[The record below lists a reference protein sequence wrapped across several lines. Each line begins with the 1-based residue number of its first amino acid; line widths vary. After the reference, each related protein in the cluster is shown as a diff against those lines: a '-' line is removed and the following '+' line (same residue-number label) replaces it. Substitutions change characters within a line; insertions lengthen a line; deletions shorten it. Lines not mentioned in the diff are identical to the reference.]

1 MSFSFGLPALGEME
15 QIICSLERGTL
26 IQKFYARRKPEK
38 KTLMLHR
45 ETRQV
50 TWSSPGQNSRSN
62 FEGAFELREVKEV
75 RLGKASKDF
84 EKWADEAKKIDLR
97 KCFVV
102 FYGNEFKLR
111 SLSVVALSEKECEM
125 WIKGLKHMIAD
136 TLNAPYWLK
145 VERWL
150 RREFYAMENSREAVS
165 LKEVKSFLPKVNCK
179 ITTAKLNEIFN
190 EVDTRRRIE
199 LGFDDFVRLYQKLM
213 TAPNSIH
220 EYIESN
226 MLHSQNEI
234 VTLQEFQNFLN
245 EVQNESLIAE
255 AVSNVIREYVQDP
268 VRDVQEP
275 YMKIQ
280 EFIDFLFSRQN
291 EIWNKKCDT
300 IYQDMNRPLAHYW
313 ISSSHN
319 TYLTGDQFSSE
330 SSVEAYA
337 RALRMGCRCIEL
349 DCWDG
354 PDNMPLIFH
363 GHTFTTKIKF
373 KDVIQTIKEHA
384 FVTSE
389 YPVILSIEQNC
400 SLAQQ
405 RKMAC
410 AMQDIF
416 GDMLLTQQ
424 IEKNE
429 LQLPSPSQLKRKII
443 LKHKKLPE
451 NGGKLEDGII
461 PNDGALIRTDE
472 TELDIRNTVKNGIL
486 FLEDP
491 VDKVWNPHF
500 FVLTEHKLFYTDSQR
515 TEREDM
521 REEECDSSLS
531 RPKDGVTNDELHFGE
546 NWFHGKLPG
555 GREEAES
562 LLRQYAHFGD
572 GTFLVRESVTFVG
585 DYCLS
590 FWRQGKPNHCRIK
603 LKQDKGVTKYYLME
617 NNLFDNLYSLII
629 FYRQNS
635 LRSSEFYITLK
646 EPVPQPNKHESKDW
660 YHENTTREQSEII
673 LHQLHNDGAFLVRPS
688 DKGPNAFVISF
699 RANNKIKHCRIKV
712 EGRLYSV
719 GGMEFES
726 LIDLV
731 NFYIKHPL
739 YKKVKLT
746 HPISRDMMKKI
757 NTMNAPDDNGAY
769 SYMDPS
775 SMNEKITV
783 KALYDYK
790 AQRDDELSFCKHA
803 IITNVDKKGNE
814 LWWTGN
820 YGGKKQHY
828 FPANYVQEINTTD
841 GNSDDSGSDSL
852 MLGSLQKG
860 SLDVHGAVVELT
872 YGPHPE
878 LERILRIQNPS
889 MQNVFE
895 IGVQSKELAIEWM
908 NSIKQAAQNASVLED
923 ERRKMERNS
932 RVAKEMSDMIIYC
945 RSVPF
950 KNTGWV
956 FYEMSSFPETKAE
969 KYFLQQETKLFVRYH
984 RSQISRVYPKG
995 QRLDSSNYNPI
1006 PLWNTG
1012 SQMIA
1017 LNFQTPDKA
1026 MQLNQAKFRDNGAC
1040 GYILKPQF
1048 MFRDEFDLND
1058 PNTVVDVEEKVITIR
1073 IIGAR
1078 HLCKGG
1084 RNITSPLV
1092 EVEILG
1098 ANFDN
1103 GVKHRTKAVA
1113 DNGFNPFW
1121 KEVCEFKVKNPDFAM
1136 LRFEVQDEDM
1146 FGEPNFIGQAVFP
1159 INALRT
1165 GYRSVPLRN
1174 KYSEELE
1181 LATLLV
1187 HIVIRCSSNQGDPHS
1202 DVAGVG
1208 IDQHAGT

>member
-1 MSFSFGLPALGEME
+1 MSFSSISLPGLDSME
-15 QIICSLERGTL
+15 QIVCSLERGTL
-26 IQKFYARRKPEK
+26 IQKFYPRRKPEK
-38 KTLMLHR
+38 KTLMLRR

-50 TWSSPGQNSRSN
+50 TWSSPSQNNRAN
-62 FEGAFELREVKEV
+62 FEGALELREVKEV
-75 RLGKASKDF
+75 RLGKGSKDF
-84 EKWADEAKKIDLR
+84 EKWPEETKKIELR
-97 KCFVV
+97 KCFVIY
-102 FYGNEFKLR
+102 YGSEFKLR

-125 WIKGLKHMIAD
+125 WIKGLKYMVAD
-136 TLNAPYWLK
+136 TINAPYWLQ

-150 RREFYAMENSREAVS
+150 RKEFYAMESPYETVT

-179 ITTAKLNEIFN
+179 VSTAKLNEIFH
-190 EVDTRRRIE
+190 EVDCRRRNV
-199 LGFDDFVRLYQKLM
+199 LGFDDFTRLYQKLM
-213 TAPNSIH
+213 TA
-220 EYIESN
+220 SN
-226 MLHSQNEI
+226 TIQDYFDGSMQYSKNGQT
-234 VTLQEFQNFLN
+234 VTLKELQKFLTD
-245 EVQNESLIAE
+245 VQNDQSAHDEK
-255 AVSNVIREYVQDP
+255 AVANLIREYVQDP
-268 VRDVQEP
+268 IRDVQEP
-275 YMKIQ
+275 YLKIQ
-280 EFIDFLFSRQN
+280 EFIDYLFSRQN
-291 EIWNKKCDT
+291 EIWNKECDT
-300 IYQDMNRPLAHYW
+300 VYQDMNRPLSHYW

-373 KDVIQTIKEHA
+373 KDVIKTIKEHA

-405 RKMAC
+405 RKMAY
-410 AMQDIF
+410 AMQDVF

-424 IEKNE
+424 VEKNE
-429 LQLPSPSQLKRKII
+429 IQLPSPYQLRRKII

-451 NGGKLEDGII
+451 NGVKLEEGTV
-461 PNDGALIRTDE
+461 PNDGALIRADE
-472 TELDIRNTVKNGIL
+472 NELDIRNSVRNGIL
-486 FLEDP
+486 YLEDP

-500 FVLTEHKLFYTDSQR
+500 FVLTQHKLFFTDSQR
-515 TEREDM
+515 IEREDV
-521 REEECDSSLS
+521 RDDEFETSFSQ
-531 RPKDGVTNDELHFGE
+531 RPKESVTNDELHFGE
-546 NWFHGKLPG
+546 NWFHGKLSG

-562 LLRQYAHFGD
+562 LLRQYAHLGD

-603 LKQDKGVTKYYLME
+603 LKQDKGVTKFYLME
-617 NNLFDNLYSLII
+617 NNLFDSLYSLIVH
-629 FYRQNS
+629 YRQNP

-646 EPVPQPNKHESKDW
+646 EPVPQPNKHESKEW
-660 YHENTTREQSEII
+660 YHQNTSREQSEII
-673 LHQLHNDGAFLVRPS
+673 LHQMQNDGAFLVRPS

-699 RANNKIKHCRIKV
+699 RAHKKIKHCRIEV
-712 EGRLYSV
+712 EGRLYGV

-731 NFYIKHPL
+731 NFYMKHPL
-739 YKKVKLT
+739 YKKVKLI
-746 HPISRDMMKKI
+746 HPIPKDMLKRI
-757 NTMNAPDDNGAY
+757 NTLNGPEDNGAY

-775 SMNEKITV
+775 CMNEKVTV

-803 IITNVDKKGNE
+803 IITNVDKKSNE
-814 LWWTGN
+814 LWWTGD

-828 FPANYVQEINTTD
+828 FPANYVQEISTCD
-841 GNSDDSGSDSL
+841 GTSDDSGSDSL

-872 YGPHPE
+872 YGPHQE

-895 IGVQSKELAIEWM
+895 IGVQTKEQAIDWC
-908 NSIKQAAQNASVLED
+908 NAIKEAAQNASALED
-923 ERRKMERNS
+923 ERRRMERNS

-969 KYFLQQETKLFVRYH
+969 KYFLQQETKMFVRYH
-984 RSQISRVYPKG
+984 RNQISRVYPKG
-995 QRLDSSNYNPI
+995 QRLDSSNYHPI
-1006 PLWNTG
+1006 ALWNTG

-1017 LNFQTPDKA
+1017 LNYQTPDKP

-1040 GYILKPQF
+1040 GYILKPDF
-1048 MFRDEFDLND
+1048 MFRDEFDPND
-1058 PNTVVDVEEKVITIR
+1058 PNSLIGVEEKIINIR

-1084 RNITSPLV
+1084 RNIASPLV
-1092 EVEILG
+1092 EVELLG
-1098 ANFDN
+1098 ASFDN
-1103 GVKHRTKAVA
+1103 GVKHRTRAVA
-1113 DNGFNPFW
+1113 DNGFNPIW
-1121 KEVCEFKVKNPDFAM
+1121 NEICEFRVMNPYFAM

-1146 FGEPNFIGQAVFP
+1146 FGEPNFIGQAVYP

-1165 GYRSVPLRN
+1165 GYRSVCLRN
-1174 KYSEELE
+1174 KYSEEME

-1187 HIVIRCSSNQGDPHS
+1187 HISIRTNEQNGNNG
-1202 DVAGVG
+1202 VAFS
-1208 IDQHAGT
+1208 

>member
-1 MSFSFGLPALGEME
+1 MSFSSVSLPGLGEME

-26 IQKFYARRKPEK
+26 IQKFYPRRKPEK
-38 KTLMLHR
+38 KTLMLRR

-50 TWSSPGQNSRSN
+50 TWSSPSQNSRAN
-62 FEGAFELREVKEV
+62 FEDALELREVKEV
-75 RLGKASKDF
+75 RLGKSSKDF
-84 EKWADEAKKIDLR
+84 EKWPEETKKIELR

-102 FYGNEFKLR
+102 FYGSEFKLR
-111 SLSVVALSEKECEM
+111 SLSVVALSEKECDM
-125 WIKGLKHMIAD
+125 WIKGLKYMVAD
-136 TLNAPYWLK
+136 TINAPYWLQ

-150 RREFYAMENSREAVS
+150 RKEFYAMENHRETVT

-179 ITTAKLNEIFN
+179 ITTAKLNEVFH
-190 EVDTRRRIE
+190 EVDCRRRNE
-199 LGFDDFVRLYQKLM
+199 LGFDDFTRLYQKLM
-213 TAPNSIH
+213 TSPNIVQDYFDGCMPYSK
-220 EYIESN
+220 N
-226 MLHSQNEI
+226 GQT
-234 VTLQEFQNFLN
+234 VTLKEFQKFLL
-245 EVQNESLIAE
+245 EVQNDPLGNDEKAT
-255 AVSNVIREYVQDP
+255 SNFIREYVQDP
-268 VRDVQEP
+268 IRDVQEP
-275 YMKIQ
+275 YLKIQ

-291 EIWNKKCDT
+291 EVWDSDCDSV
-300 IYQDMNRPLAHYW
+300 YQDMNRPLAHYW

-373 KDVIQTIKEHA
+373 KDVIKTIKEHA

-400 SLAQQ
+400 SLGQQ
-405 RKMAC
+405 RKMAY
-410 AMQDIF
+410 AMQEVF

-424 IEKNE
+424 VEKNE
-429 LQLPSPSQLKRKII
+429 LQLPTPQQLRRKII

-451 NGGKLEDGII
+451 NGGKLEDGVV
-461 PNDGALIRTDE
+461 PNDGALVRTDE
-472 TELDIRNTVKNGIL
+472 TELDIRNTMKNGIL

-500 FVLTEHKLFYTDSQR
+500 FVLTQNKLFYTDSQ
-515 TEREDM
+515 
-521 REEECDSSLS
+521 
-531 RPKDGVTNDELHFGE
+531 K
-546 NWFHGKLPG
+546 
-555 GREEAES
+555 
-562 LLRQYAHFGD
+562 
-572 GTFLVRESVTFVG
+572 
-585 DYCLS
+585 
-590 FWRQGKPNHCRIK
+590 IK

-617 NNLFDNLYSLII
+617 NNLFDSLYSLII
-629 FYRQNS
+629 YYRQNP

-646 EPVPQPNKHESKDW
+646 EPVPQPNKHESKEW
-660 YHENTTREQSEII
+660 YHHNTTREQSEII
-673 LHQLHNDGAFLVRPS
+673 LHQIQTDGAFLVRPS

-699 RANNKIKHCRIKV
+699 RAHKKIKHCRIKV
-712 EGRLYSV
+712 EGRLYGV
-719 GGMEFES
+719 GGMDFES

-731 NFYIKHPL
+731 NFYMKHPL
-739 YKKVKLT
+739 YRKVKLT
-746 HPISRDMMKKI
+746 HPIPKDMLKRI
-757 NTMNAPDDNGAY
+757 NTMNGPEDNGAY

-775 SMNEKITV
+775 CINEKVTV

-790 AQRDDELSFCKHA
+790 AHRDDELSFCKHA
-803 IITNVDKKGNE
+803 IITNVKKSNE
-814 LWWTGN
+814 LWWTGD

-828 FPANYVQEINTTD
+828 FPANYVQEISTSD

-860 SLDVHGAVVELT
+860 SLDVHGAVVDLT
-872 YGPHPE
+872 YGPLPE
-878 LERILRIQNPS
+878 LERVLRIQNPS

-895 IGVQSKELAIEWM
+895 VGVQTQAQAIEWM
-908 NSIKQAAQNASVLED
+908 CAIKEAAQNASALED

-950 KNTGWV
+950 KNSNWV

-969 KYFLQQETKLFVRYH
+969 KYFLQQETRLFVRYH
-984 RSQISRVYPKG
+984 RNQISRVYPKG
-995 QRLDSSNYNPI
+995 QRLDSSNYNPV

-1017 LNFQTPDKA
+1017 LNYQTPDKP

-1040 GYILKPQF
+1040 GYILKPDF
-1048 MFRDEFDLND
+1048 MFRDEFDPND
-1058 PNTVVDVEEKVITIR
+1058 PNTLIGVEEKVINIR

-1092 EVEILG
+1092 EIDLVG
-1098 ANFDN
+1098 ASFDSA
-1103 GVKHRTKAVA
+1103 VKHRTRAVA
-1113 DNGFNPFW
+1113 DNGFNPIW
-1121 KEVCEFKVKNPDFAM
+1121 NEICEFRVINPYFAL

-1146 FGEPNFIGQAVFP
+1146 FGEPNFIGQAIFP
-1159 INALRT
+1159 VNALRT

-1187 HIVIRCSSNQGDPHS
+1187 HISIRTQEQNGNERLSLLS
-1202 DVAGVG
+1202 
-1208 IDQHAGT
+1208 

>member
-1 MSFSFGLPALGEME
+1 MSFSSISLPGLGEME

-26 IQKFYARRKPEK
+26 IQKFYPRRKPEK
-38 KTLMLHR
+38 KTLMLRR
-45 ETRQV
+45 ETRQI
-50 TWSSPGQNSRSN
+50 TWSSPSQNNRAN
-62 FEGAFELREVKEV
+62 FEGALELREVKEI
-75 RLGKASKDF
+75 RTGKGSKDF
-84 EKWADEAKKIDLR
+84 EKWPEEIKKIEQR

-111 SLSVVALSEKECEM
+111 SLSVVALSEKECDM
-125 WIKGLKHMIAD
+125 WIKGLRYMVSD
-136 TLNAPYWLK
+136 TINAPYWLQ

-150 RREFYAMENSREAVS
+150 RKEFYAMENPRETVT

-179 ITTAKLNEIFN
+179 ITTAKLNETFHD
-190 EVDTRRRIE
+190 VDCRRRNE
-199 LGFDDFVRLYQKLM
+199 LGFDDFSRLYQKLM
-213 TAPNSIH
+213 TSPSTIQDYFDGSMPYSKNG
-220 EYIESN
+220 
-226 MLHSQNEI
+226 QT
-234 VTLQEFQNFLN
+234 VTLKEFEKFLHD
-245 EVQNESLIAE
+245 VQNDPMGNDDN
-255 AVSNVIREYVQDP
+255 AVSNFIREYVQDP
-268 VRDVQEP
+268 IRDVQEP
-275 YMKIQ
+275 YLKIQ

-291 EIWNKKCDT
+291 EIWNRSFDT
-300 IYQDMNRPLAHYW
+300 VYQDMNRPLAHYW

-373 KDVIQTIKEHA
+373 MDVIRTIKEHA

-405 RKMAC
+405 RKMAN
-410 AMQDIF
+410 AMVDVF

-424 IEKNE
+424 VEKNE
-429 LQLPSPSQLKRKII
+429 VQLPSPYQLRKKII

-451 NGGKLEDGII
+451 NGGKLDEGVI
-461 PNDGALIRTDE
+461 PNDGALIRSDDN
-472 TELDIRNTVKNGIL
+472 ELDIRNTVKNGIL

-491 VDKVWNPHF
+491 VDKIWNPHF
-500 FVLTEHKLFYTDSQR
+500 FVLTQHKLFYTDSQ
-515 TEREDM
+515 
-521 REEECDSSLS
+521 
-531 RPKDGVTNDELHFGE
+531 
-546 NWFHGKLPG
+546 
-555 GREEAES
+555 
-562 LLRQYAHFGD
+562 
-572 GTFLVRESVTFVG
+572 
-585 DYCLS
+585 
-590 FWRQGKPNHCRIK
+590 RIK
-603 LKQDKGVTKYYLME
+603 LKQDKGVTKFYLME
-617 NNLFDNLYSLII
+617 NNLFDSLYSLII
-629 FYRQNS
+629 HYRQNP

-646 EPVPQPNKHESKDW
+646 EPVPQPNKHESKEW
-660 YHENTTREQSEII
+660 YHHNTTREQSEII
-673 LHQLHNDGAFLVRPS
+673 LHQMQHDGAFLVRPS

-699 RANNKIKHCRIKV
+699 RAHKKIKHCRIKV
-712 EGRLYSV
+712 EGRLYGV
-719 GGMEFES
+719 GGMDFES

-731 NFYIKHPL
+731 NFYMKHPL

-746 HPISRDMMKKI
+746 HPIPKDMLKRI
-757 NTMNAPDDNGAY
+757 NTMNGPEDNGAY

-775 SMNEKITV
+775 AMNEKLTV
-783 KALYDYK
+783 KALFDYK

-803 IITNVDKKGNE
+803 IITNVDKKNNE
-814 LWWTGN
+814 LWWTGD

-828 FPANYVQEINTTD
+828 FPANYVQEISTSD
-841 GNSDDSGSDSL
+841 GNSDDSGSESH

-860 SLDVHGAVVELT
+860 SLDVHGAVVELC

-895 IGVQSKELAIEWM
+895 IGVQTKEQAIEWM
-908 NSIKQAAQNASVLED
+908 ISIKETAQNASALED
-923 ERRKMERNS
+923 ERRRMERNS
-932 RVAKEMSDMIIYC
+932 RVAKEMSDIIVYC

-969 KYFLQQETKLFVRYH
+969 KYFLQQEMKMFVRYH
-984 RSQISRVYPKG
+984 RNQISRVYPKG
-995 QRLDSSNYNPI
+995 QRLDSSNYHPVA
-1006 PLWNTG
+1006 LWNTG

-1017 LNFQTPDKA
+1017 LNYQTPDKP

-1040 GYILKPQF
+1040 GYILKPDF
-1048 MFRDEFDLND
+1048 MFRDEFDPND
-1058 PNTVVDVEEKVITIR
+1058 PNTLIGVDEKIINIR
-1073 IIGAR
+1073 VIGAR

-1084 RNITSPLV
+1084 RNIASPLV
-1092 EVEILG
+1092 EIELLG
-1098 ANFDN
+1098 AQFDA
-1103 GVKHRTKAVA
+1103 GIKHRTRAVA
-1113 DNGFNPFW
+1113 DNGFNPIW
-1121 KEVCEFKVKNPDFAM
+1121 NEICEFRVINPYFAM

-1146 FGEPNFIGQAVFP
+1146 FGEPNFIGQAVYP
-1159 INALRT
+1159 INCLRT
-1165 GYRSVPLRN
+1165 GYRSVLLKN

-1187 HIVIRCSSNQGDPHS
+1187 NISIRTEQNGNSRSNNHFS
-1202 DVAGVG
+1202 
-1208 IDQHAGT
+1208 